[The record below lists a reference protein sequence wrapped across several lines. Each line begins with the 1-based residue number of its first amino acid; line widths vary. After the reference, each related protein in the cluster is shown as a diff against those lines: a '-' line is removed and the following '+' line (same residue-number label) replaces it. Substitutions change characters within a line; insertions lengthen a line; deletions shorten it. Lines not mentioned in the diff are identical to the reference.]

1 MKKLKK
7 GAELNNS
14 RTDLNFEEKKNPTRF
29 QLFKLTGA
37 APEKK
42 LEVFDKTL
50 RFLLKT
56 KPKIYV
62 SSEGVELNNPRS
74 ESNFDIP

>member
-37 APEKK
+37 APEKNWK
-42 LEVFDKTL
+42 SL
-50 RFLLKT
+50 T
-56 KPKIYV
+56 K
-62 SSEGVELNNPRS
+62 S
-74 ESNFDIP
+74 